1 MPSSVGVDGGESLQ
15 AAGDV
20 RGKRRLADVLQ
31 ALKLTNQNPAGKNG
45 RFYPTVLC
53 VGLKLD
59 GFLYILY
66 RFLFFFT
73 AIWKHHVAVK
83 INKFNLGKSW
93 NASTLVRLVRIITL
107 ITWWVVCANKLQH
120 VC

>member
-31 ALKLTNQNPAGKNG
+31 ALQLTNQNPAGRNG

-53 VGLKLD
+53 VGLK
-59 GFLYILY
+59 
-66 RFLFFFT
+66 
-73 AIWKHHVAVK
+73 
-83 INKFNLGKSW
+83 
-93 NASTLVRLVRIITL
+93 
-107 ITWWVVCANKLQH
+107 
-120 VC
+120 

>member
-1 MPSSVGVDGGESLQ
+1 MLSSVGVDGGESLQ

-31 ALKLTNQNPAGKNG
+31 ALQLTNQNPAGKNG

-53 VGLKLD
+53 VGLKLG

-66 RFLFFFT
+66 RFLFYGDVEVPCRC
-73 AIWKHHVAVK
+73 K
-83 INKFNLGKSW
+83 NK
-93 NASTLVRLVRIITL
+93 
-107 ITWWVVCANKLQH
+107 
-120 VC
+120 